1 MGVSIFT
8 YGTFYFAYMPTEV
21 HEEEVN
27 FQFSSCPKTQGACS
41 FPNCTLELNPRKHRL
56 MIGQPYRIAVTLDVP
71 ESLENQELG
80 MFMSCLTIVGN
91 NGDPII
97 KICKSSILE
106 FKPIM
111 VDRSSLLRVMET
123 MVFSPLLLTGAT
135 SQKQRLDIVYTSEFY
150 NDPGNMAARIE
161 MEIQSQFIQ
170 IYSSHLRIH
179 AELSGLRYVMHHHP
193 WLSSLSGILANVAVL
208 TIIIL
213 ISWTRLF
220 APDAETLHESQGYQI
235 NENIQGEEVQEI
247 GTLSESL
254 NSHVE
259 FTDLVRK

>member
-1 MGVSIFT
+1 METPLLRSANLASSNSSKSNIKT
-8 YGTFYFAYMPTEV
+8 HLQTF
-21 HEEEVN
+21 
-27 FQFSSCPKTQGACS
+27 
-41 FPNCTLELNPRKHRL
+41 HR
-56 MIGQPYRIAVTLDVP
+56 
-71 ESLENQELG
+71 
-80 MFMSCLTIVGN
+80 
-91 NGDPII
+91 PI
-97 KICKSSILE
+97 L
-106 FKPIM
+106 

-135 SQKQRLDIVYTSEFY
+135 SQKQRLEIVYTAEFY
-150 NDPGNMAARIE
+150 NDPVNMAARME
-161 MEIQSQFIQ
+161 LEIQSQFIQVGSQNDSLIKLSFLRAQ

-213 ISWTRLF
+213 ISWTRSVSASSSRPSTNDKDYHFCFSISRLF
-220 APDAETLHESQGYQI
+220 APDAETLLESQVYQI
-235 NENIQGEEVQEI
+235 DENKEGEQVQEI

-259 FTDLVRK
+259 FTDLVQK

>member
-1 MGVSIFT
+1 METPSIRS
-8 YGTFYFAYMPTEV
+8 ASRA
-21 HEEEVN
+21 
-27 FQFSSCPKTQGACS
+27 FSNSSKSYLQ
-41 FPNCTLELNPRKHRL
+41 TLIQIIHR
-56 MIGQPYRIAVTLDVP
+56 
-71 ESLENQELG
+71 
-80 MFMSCLTIVGN
+80 
-91 NGDPII
+91 PI
-97 KICKSSILE
+97 L
-106 FKPIM
+106 

-161 MEIQSQFIQ
+161 IEIQSQFIQVGSQNDSLIKLSFLRGRAQ

-213 ISWTRLF
+213 ISWTRSVS
-220 APDAETLHESQGYQI
+220 ASDK
-235 NENIQGEEVQEI
+235 
-247 GTLSESL
+247 
-254 NSHVE
+254 
-259 FTDLVRK
+259 D

>member
-1 MGVSIFT
+1 METPLLRSANLASSNSSKSNIKT
-8 YGTFYFAYMPTEV
+8 HLQTF
-21 HEEEVN
+21 
-27 FQFSSCPKTQGACS
+27 
-41 FPNCTLELNPRKHRL
+41 HR
-56 MIGQPYRIAVTLDVP
+56 
-71 ESLENQELG
+71 
-80 MFMSCLTIVGN
+80 
-91 NGDPII
+91 PI
-97 KICKSSILE
+97 L
-106 FKPIM
+106 

-135 SQKQRLDIVYTSEFY
+135 SQKQRLEIVYTAEFY
-150 NDPGNMAARIE
+150 NDPVNMAARME
-161 MEIQSQFIQ
+161 LEIQSQFIQVGSQNDSLIKLSFLRAQ

-213 ISWTRLF
+213 ISWTRSVSASSSRPSTNDKDYHFYFSISRLF
-220 APDAETLHESQGYQI
+220 APDAETLLESQVYQI
-235 NENIQGEEVQEI
+235 DENKEGEQVQEI

-259 FTDLVRK
+259 FTDLVQK